1 MRKLEN
7 QLYVQIQLN
16 ALSYLYFAEYV
27 HNTHMK
33 PSKRKTLAGFVDG
46 LQSKGRISFTAD
58 EAEQALGVKRASLHS
73 AVRKM
78 REDGKLLLV
87 RNGYY
92 VIVPPQHANV
102 GTPPIE
108 WYIDPLMK
116 KENTPYYVGLLTAA
130 AYHGATHQA
139 VMEFQVIAGK
149 QIPEIKVGRS
159 RIGFYYRKHMESITE
174 GIDAR
179 KTDAGYIP
187 CSSPELTAL
196 DLLRYPHACG
206 GIQHIATV
214 LSDLG
219 RELDP
224 PKLAFL
230 ALSFEKHQVQ
240 RLGYLLDFLG
250 YDISARHLL
259 RVLETTERF
268 SWTQLTPFPRGT
280 DPDLVPAITERDRRW
295 RITVRT
301 PIEIDE

>member
-1 MRKLEN
+1 MREPEN
-7 QLYVQIQLN
+7 QLYIQTRLK

-58 EAEQALGVKRASLHS
+58 EAEQTLGVKRASLHS

-92 VIVPPQHANV
+92 VIVPPQYANV

-108 WYIDPLMK
+108 WYIDPLMDH
-116 KENTPYYVGLLTAA
+116 ENIPYYVGLLKAA
-130 AYHGATHQA
+130 AYYGATHQA

-149 QIPEIKVGRS
+149 QIPAIKVGRS
-159 RIGFYYRKHMESITE
+159 RIGFYYRKNMEAIAE
-174 GIDAR
+174 GIESR
-179 KTDAGYIP
+179 KTDAGYIR

-224 PKLAFL
+224 PKLALL

-240 RLGYLLDFLG
+240 RLGYLLDFVG
-250 YDISARHLL
+250 YEKSARHLL
-259 RVLETTERF
+259 RVLESQERV
-268 SWTQLTPFPRGT
+268 SWAELTPFPRGT
-280 DPDLVPAITERDRRW
+280 DPDLVPVVTERDRRW
-295 RITVRT
+295 RINVRT